1 MEFFITEAERKWRCH
16 YWQARFGGL
25 QAGARSA
32 GGVCFSVGRWGLQ
45 AKGSAMARET
55 RPPRGFDAAQRCRQV
70 EMAFVTH
77 VLRVLDDLLAQAE
90 RERHPIRHE
99 VLRTRTVL
107 RARYQRLRVED
118 EAPEAPADEA

>member
-1 MEFFITEAERKWRCH
+1 
-16 YWQARFGGL
+16 
-25 QAGARSA
+25 
-32 GGVCFSVGRWGLQ
+32 
-45 AKGSAMARET
+45 
-55 RPPRGFDAAQRCRQV
+55 
-70 EMAFVTH
+70 MAFMTH